1 MYKLGTVPSVSANIS
16 ELADF
21 LEIKCLFS
29 DEALYSINSA
39 RSALSIESDECKN
52 NGIESEDDSILRKLE
67 DTLNEIENR
76 AKRSNN
82 KYPFTTERYRIRLKP
97 DKDLFDFV
105 YIYLLLATRINMG
118 TERILN
124 DIDGALLFEE
134 LSENVAKSYF
144 GNNSKSIVF
153 GTSAREAKTF
163 KNKIQD
169 LLRLLNE
176 GGCFK
181 EPEGSSGKQNDGKLD
196 VIVWKPFIDNRG
208 GKLIGLGQC
217 KTGTSWRGTLGQ
229 LQPSVFFGSYTT
241 CQPYHDPIRLFF
253 ITESCTDSWEETA
266 RTAGILFDRCRFMD
280 YFSGNI
286 SDSLY
291 EKIQSWVN
299 SAIEKYNK

>member
-1 MYKLGTVPSVSANIS
+1 MYKLGTVPSASANIS

-21 LEIKCLFS
+21 LEVQCLFS
-29 DEALYSINSA
+29 DEALYSISSA
-39 RSALSIESDECKN
+39 RSVLSIESDECKN
-52 NGIESEDDSILRKLE
+52 NGIESEDDYILRKLE

-76 AKRSNN
+76 SRRSNN
-82 KYPFTTERYRIRLKP
+82 KYPFTTEGYTIKLKP
-97 DKDLFDFV
+97 EKDLFYFV
-105 YIYLLLATRINMG
+105 YTYLLLATRINMG

-124 DIDGALLFEE
+124 GIDGALLFEE

-153 GTSAREAKTF
+153 GTSAREAQTF
-163 KNKIQD
+163 RYKIQH
-169 LLRLLNE
+169 LLKTLNE

-181 EPEGSSGKQNDGKLD
+181 VPEGSSGKQNDGKLD
-196 VIVWKPFIDNRG
+196 VIVWKPFIDGRG

-241 CQPYHDPIRLFF
+241 CRPFHEPIRLFF
-253 ITESCTDSWEETA
+253 IAESCTDSWEEIA

-280 YFSGNI
+280 YFSGDI
-286 SDSLY
+286 PDSLL
-291 EKIQSWVN
+291 ENIQVWVN
-299 SAIEKYNK
+299 SAIDKYNN